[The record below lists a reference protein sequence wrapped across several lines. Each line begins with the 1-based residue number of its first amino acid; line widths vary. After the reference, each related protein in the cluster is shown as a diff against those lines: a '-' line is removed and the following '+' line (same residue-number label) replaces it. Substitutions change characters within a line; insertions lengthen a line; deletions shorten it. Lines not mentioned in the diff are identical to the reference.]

1 MQLEEENAAL
11 KEYRTAEA
19 RRRAELYAAK
29 VDANWCLKN
38 EIEAVRKEL
47 AEARREIDRLR
58 KALEK
63 IIDPMTDA
71 LSFIKHT
78 AKAALAGKEK

>member
-1 MQLEEENAAL
+1 MMENEWTKRVRELEA
-11 KEYRTAEA
+11 
-19 RRRAELYAAK
+19 
-29 VDANWCLKN
+29 
-38 EIEAVRKEL
+38 EL